1 MLVATDVDAGGDM
14 VQPQLLPAA
23 DLIREFVNTR
33 NVEKQTDELSSP
45 AALAHWLRQHGLLGP
60 RADVDEEDRRLAVA
74 LREAL
79 RETLLTHHGS
89 EGEPAAP
96 DLEQLAGDLPLRL
109 AFPAGG
115 PRLEPAAPGVRG
127 ALAALVAAVYQAVAD
142 GSWSRLKACPADD
155 CTWAFYDASKNR
167 SRTWCSMEVCG
178 NRAKTR
184 TFRARHTTA

>member
-1 MLVATDVDAGGDM
+1 M
-14 VQPQLLPAA
+14 VPSHLSSAA
-23 DLIREFVNTR
+23 ELIREFVNTR
-33 NVEKQTDELSSP
+33 NVEQETDELSSP
-45 AALAHWLRQHGLLGP
+45 KALGDWLSRHGLLAG
-60 RADVDEEDRRLAVA
+60 RTAVDEEDRELAVA

-96 DLEQLAGDLPLRL
+96 DLERLAGLLPLRL
-109 AFPAGG
+109 TFPPGG
-115 PRLEPAAPGVRG
+115 PRLEPTAPGVRG
-127 ALAALVAAVYQAVAD
+127 ALAGLVAAVYEAVAD
-142 GSWSRLKACPADD
+142 GSWSRLKACPAEN

-184 TFRARHTTA
+184 TFRTRHNAV